1 MKTQTAKLNFL
12 RIAPRKV
19 RLVAN
24 LIKGMQAIEAEAQ
37 LLVNPKRAAESVLKL
52 LRSAIANAKE
62 KKFDVEKLVVKE
74 IRVDGGPMLKR
85 FMPRAQGRAASIHKL
100 SSHIT
105 IILEESEK
113 VKKSRF
119 KIVKKTRV
127 KKSEITKMKKE
138 EMKHEKEHEHK
149 TEYAED
155 KKNDIKQKEKPGV
168 ARKMFNR
175 KAI

>member
-1 MKTQTAKLNFL
+1 MKTQTAKLNYL
-12 RIAPRKV
+12 KIAPRKV

-24 LIKGMQAIEAEAQ
+24 LIKGMQTAEAEAQ

-62 KKFDVEKLVVKE
+62 NKLDVEKLIVKE

-85 FMPRAQGRAASIHKL
+85 FMPRAQGRATSIHKI

-105 IILEESEK
+105 LVLEESEK
-113 VKKSRF
+113 TKKSRF
-119 KIVKKTRV
+119 KIIKKAKV
-127 KKSEITKMKKE
+127 KKSEIAKMKKE
-138 EMKHEKEHEHK
+138 EIKHEQEHEHK
-149 TEYAED
+149 TGYAED
-155 KKNDIKQKEKPGV
+155 KKKDIKQKEKPGV
-168 ARKMFNR
+168 MKKMFNR